1 MDRLESKSSS
11 LIQTANNTS
20 TLLSHVTK
28 LHSSIAL
35 ADSTIGTLNETI
47 ATNYTYLHKIDQLH
61 EKSFYLESSLSS
73 NDVITNQ
80 TTWNNLYNEYQF
92 IVDQFKQSTDKI
104 RIRGTTLGENGIEP
118 KEEENN
124 NNKKMKR
131 STPLEHQLPA
141 LQPPSEERTLSNSI
155 SVSDIRLKPIR
166 CREKKMYKKKS
177 RYRLSQIYNI
187 NPLASSPILEVPGSD
202 MEFDNSSFVRT
213 QPNVISNTQ
222 TEEEETEGDRT
233 SSTDNG
239 YKEASTL
246 CTSPEILFPPLSI
259 SSLRARSNSVPEI
272 SFHTASGEN
281 AVSGLNI
288 FSSEGIMKQSNILN
302 EFSENEETLRMN
314 RLKHFVSMSNVF
326 HRNGAGPHIQEQGP
340 QKAKETIEEE
350 GSPFDINFNKTPIF
364 TPICLEN
371 NDLDHLDIDACS
383 DYSYYSPEKLEE
395 DDFEKYL
402 RRSRV
407 DLADAFP
414 NTIKRSKSHDSVF
427 SNHITTPKWIF
438 HNPIDN
444 TASTQIAGPTIK
456 ISDDYIYYRGNED
469 KRGKKVSDKT
479 ANLLNEVISKNSEP
493 NVEKDI
499 PTTPSKIPNSN
510 FSLFSPFKTTSAN
523 MSSGPS
529 LSKSFS
535 ESIMSLV
542 NSDKKKPLPT
552 STTTTAIAPM
562 VPEFTPTKSSL
573 SSTKPI
579 IINNSSQ
586 LQRIPP
592 ARRERTDGSH
602 SKLTIGPNKT
612 AIFNHG
618 EQSYFKRPLQSKV
631 SHNSLHEALS
641 FSMLQ

>member
-20 TLLSHVTK
+20 TLLLHVSK

-47 ATNYTYLHKIDQLH
+47 ATNYSYLHKIDQLH

-92 IVDQFKQSTDKI
+92 IVDQFKQSTNKV
-104 RIRGTTLGENGIEP
+104 RIRETALGEDGIDP
-118 KEEENN
+118 KEEEDNN
-124 NNKKMKR
+124 SKKMKR
-131 STPLEHQLPA
+131 STPLEHQLSA
-141 LQPPSEERTLSNSI
+141 LQPPSEERTLTNSI

-177 RYRLSQIYNI
+177 KYRLSQIYNI

-202 MEFDNSSFVRT
+202 VEFDNSGFVRT
-213 QPNVISNTQ
+213 QPNITSNTQ
-222 TEEEETEGDRT
+222 TEEEETDGDRT
-233 SSTDNG
+233 SSTENG
-239 YKEASTL
+239 DKEALTL
-246 CTSPEILFPPLSI
+246 CTSPEILFPPLSS

-288 FSSEGIMKQSNILN
+288 FNSEGIMKQSNILN
-302 EFSENEETLRMN
+302 QFSESEETLRMN
-314 RLKHFVSMSNVF
+314 RLKHFVSMSNGF
-326 HRNGAGPHIQEQGP
+326 HRNGIKPQQEQR
-340 QKAKETIEEE
+340 QQQAKETIEEE
-350 GSPFDINFNKTPIF
+350 GSPFDMNFDKTPIF

-383 DYSYYSPEKLEE
+383 DYSYYSPDKLEE

-427 SNHITTPKWIF
+427 SNHITAPKWIF

-456 ISDDYIYYRGNED
+456 ISDDYIYYRGNKE
-469 KRGKKVSDKT
+469 KIGMKVSDKT
-479 ANLLNEVISKNSEP
+479 ANLLNEVILKNSEP
-493 NVEKDI
+493 NLDKDM

-510 FSLFSPFKTTSAN
+510 FSLFSPFKTASTT
-523 MSSGPS
+523 MSSGPL

-552 STTTTAIAPM
+552 STTTTAIAPII
-562 VPEFTPTKSSL
+562 PELTPTKSSL

-579 IINNSSQ
+579 KINNSSQ

-618 EQSYFKRPLQSKV
+618 EQSFFKRPLQSKV